1 MAFIFHVPLLTY
13 PMKNHL
19 LLRVIGLVLALA
31 GCNNKPAPLAQT
43 VAVMQTGDTTSATA
57 FAGDDVSTTTFDVDD
72 VTESDTFSTLDYFVD
87 KYLVVVDT
95 GTNYWQLEH
104 TMFTL
109 KSKLG
114 LKIDTMGRYY
124 NAGKND
130 VVLPDDDEDDIYAG
144 NYFPRRYSDDF
155 LSIENM
161 SFYRPGLQTGA
172 ANTFLLVSG
181 LYDNP
186 SSADSMAGIIKPYQ
200 PTVFVMKSKIYM
212 GCMH

>member
-1 MAFIFHVPLLTY
+1 MSAVGTAHLTAFSYYNSRYIRFHH
-13 PMKNHL
+13 MKNHL
-19 LLRVIGLVLALA
+19 LLSVMGLWLALA
-31 GCNNKPAPLAQT
+31 GCNNKPAVVQT
-43 VAVMQTGDTTSATA
+43 THSADSVSLTPADTAYIP
-57 FAGDDVSTTTFDVDD
+57 
-72 VTESDTFSTLDYFVD
+72 ESDTFSTLDEYAD
-87 KYLVVVDT
+87 MYLVVVDT
-95 GTNYWQLEH
+95 GSNYWQLEH

-109 KSKLG
+109 NSKLG

-144 NYFPRRYSDDF
+144 SYFPRRYGDDF
-155 LSIENM
+155 LSIENI
-161 SFYRPGLQTGA
+161 SYYRPGLQTGA
-172 ANTFLLVSG
+172 ANTFLLISG